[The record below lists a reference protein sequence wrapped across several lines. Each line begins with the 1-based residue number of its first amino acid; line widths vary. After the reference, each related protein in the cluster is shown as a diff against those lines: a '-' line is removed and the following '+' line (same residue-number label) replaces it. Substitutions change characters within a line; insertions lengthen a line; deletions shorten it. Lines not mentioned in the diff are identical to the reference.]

1 MQRSGKMLGGM
12 DYGGYSEYSRQAMMD
27 LGCMQTLVH
36 QTLVWPR
43 TLLETEWVKVRFMY
57 GEIHETNIRAKASW
71 EVST

>member
-36 QTLVWPR
+36 QTQDIIGGGV
-43 TLLETEWVKVRFMY
+43 
-57 GEIHETNIRAKASW
+57 GEG
-71 EVST
+71 